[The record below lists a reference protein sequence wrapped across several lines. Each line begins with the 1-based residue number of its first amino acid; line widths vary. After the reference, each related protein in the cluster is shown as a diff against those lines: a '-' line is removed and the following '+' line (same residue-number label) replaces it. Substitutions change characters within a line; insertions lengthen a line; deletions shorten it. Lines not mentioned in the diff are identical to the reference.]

1 MKKFFNQLFSDSN
14 TINEKS
20 IVGFCSFV
28 VMVAFACADIV
39 TGTLGKDLIINEFVF
54 NSFLILTLGSF
65 GIGSIDKWLNKK
77 HETEAQKEEAQKEE
91 QIEPTYEE
99 PIQ

>member
-1 MKKFFNQLFSDSN
+1 MKKFFHQLFSDSN

-28 VMVAFACADIV
+28 VMVGFATADIV
-39 TGTLGKDLIINEFVF
+39 TGTLGKDLIINEFIF

-77 HETEAQKEEAQKEE
+77 HESMDKENEATQ
-91 QIEPTYEE
+91 EPDPTTEE